1 MEVAIGDLSARKFD
15 GSALSPRHKNL
26 ATLCPRLKNCWIHY
40 QTNAPQL
47 PKIGSNCR
55 KSFGKVLMRKSRN
68 CKNCVIHYQTALSAG
83 FYLWKAAG
91 AIIPKISWHRMDPDR
106 GGWIY
111 KKDPSKARV
120 SPTGR
125 THIYSRI
132 CTRFVLSY
140 NLGNVNILANSI
152 RFVNATCHHET
163 NL

>member
-1 MEVAIGDLSARKFD
+1 MEAAIGDLSARKFD
-15 GSALSPRHKNL
+15 GSALSSRHKNL

-68 CKNCVIHYQTALSAG
+68 CKNCVTDYQTALGAG
-83 FYLWKAAG
+83 VYLWKAAG
-91 AIIPKISWHRMDPDR
+91 SIIPKISWDRIDPNR

-111 KKDPSKARV
+111 KKTRAKLGSVQQGGRISIPGYARG
-120 SPTGR
+120 SSR
-125 THIYSRI
+125 T
-132 CTRFVLSY
+132 Y
-140 NLGNVNILANSI
+140 NLGNVNILANII
-152 RFVNATCHHET
+152 RFINATCHHET

>member
-15 GSALSPRHKNL
+15 GSALSKRHKNL

-68 CKNCVIHYQTALSAG
+68 CKNCVTRYRTALAAG
-83 FYLWKAAG
+83 VYHRKAA
-91 AIIPKISWHRMDPDR
+91 ASIILKISWGRMDPGH
-106 GGWIY
+106 GGSIY

-125 THIYSRI
+125 KHIYSRI
-132 CTRFVLSY
+132 CTGFVSSY
-140 NLGNVNILANSI
+140 KLGNVNILANII
-152 RFVNATCHHET
+152 RFVNATCHH
-163 NL
+163 